1 MMKSWK
7 KSIVCLALL
16 PLLLLTSCAGAGD
29 WIFSKLPGNYEVWRM
44 SAHVVRLVDRSSET
58 GGSIVVDSF
67 VSELWWN
74 QDYILVQH
82 KPEDTDPDS
91 AISYYIVVVETGEVL
106 GPLTKDAFDQEVLQ
120 QEIPLSEDI
129 WISVWD
135 LKQYADQDDE
145 ITATDLLKHSLGS
158 IFGIEEPQPIPV
170 EQLKPVQGLSSND

>member
-7 KSIVCLALL
+7 KPILCLALL
-16 PLLLLTSCAGAGD
+16 PLLLLTSCAGAAD
-29 WIFSKLPGNYEVWRM
+29 WIFSKLPGDYEVWRM
-44 SAHVVRLVDRSSET
+44 SAHVVRLVNSS
-58 GGSIVVDSF
+58 SIVVDSF

-106 GPLTKDAFDQEVLQ
+106 GPLTKEAFDQEVLQ
-120 QEIPLSEDI
+120 REIPLSEDI

-145 ITATDLLKHSLGS
+145 ATFTDLFKYSLRS

-170 EQLKPVQGLSSND
+170 EQLKPVQGLSCSA